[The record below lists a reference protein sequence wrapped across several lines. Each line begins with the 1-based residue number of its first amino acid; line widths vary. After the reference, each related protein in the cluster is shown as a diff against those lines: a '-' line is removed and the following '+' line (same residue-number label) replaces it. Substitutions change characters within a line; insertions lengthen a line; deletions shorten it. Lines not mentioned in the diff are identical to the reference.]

1 MSDGDRTGGDHPDLD
16 PFFLDTDP
24 DDPARAEAARGEAE
38 RIAQERQEAARRM
51 AAARAQIAEFDQGR
65 RKGSKWGMSNR
76 KARETSHLLEEMTRE
91 QTPAPAAPTS
101 AAAPAAPAVSGG
113 YQAPDY
119 DRPDSRDAGREILAA
134 FAETQAEAAARAEA
148 EPDESSPRGLRGLT
162 GRRDK
167 DAGSPAKPKQSG
179 DRPRLRLA
187 GGTPE
192 PPARPKPVAKSMDEP
207 PAAATPAT
215 YAPSTRA
222 PSPSRARGIHADRPH
237 TAFSMNVDFKPRTMT
252 RTILTLLLLLTLA
265 ATVFVGLTLPEDQNT
280 LNVGLTAAL
289 AVMALL
295 IYSIRAG
302 AAVSHLRVRG
312 GLLEIKR
319 GGRRDVFDLSSRF
332 TPIDVMGR
340 PTRAGWKVVMLR
352 ADGMPQLIDSSV
364 VDPKH
369 FTEVLERYR
378 PDLRPATDNR

>member
-1 MSDGDRTGGDHPDLD
+1 MSDGDRTGGDHPALEPFSLD
-16 PFFLDTDP
+16 PDS
-24 DDPARAEAARGEAE
+24 DDPARAEAARREAE
-38 RIAQERQEAARRM
+38 RIAQERQDAARRM

-91 QTPAPAAPTS
+91 QTPPPAAPPS
-101 AAAPAAPAVSGG
+101 ASPATPAASGG

-119 DRPDSRDAGREILAA
+119 DRPDSREAGREVLAA
-134 FAETQAEAAARAEA
+134 FAETQAEAAAQAES

-162 GRRDK
+162 GRRVK
-167 DAGSPAKPKQSG
+167 DTGSTSEPKQPG

-192 PPARPKPVAKSMDEP
+192 PPARPKPVAKSRDEP
-207 PAAATPAT
+207 PAAASPAT

-222 PSPSRARGIHADRPH
+222 PSPSRARGIHADRPR
-237 TAFSMNVDFKPRTMT
+237 TGFSMNVDFKPRTMT

-332 TPIDVMGR
+332 TPIDVIGR

-369 FTEVLERYR
+369 FAEVLEHYR
-378 PDLRPATDNR
+378 PDLSPATDNR

>member
-1 MSDGDRTGGDHPDLD
+1 MSDGDRTGGDHPALD
-16 PFFLDTDP
+16 PFFLDNDP
-24 DDPARAEAARGEAE
+24 DDPARAEAARREAE

-91 QTPAPAAPTS
+91 QTPPPGDPPSPVAPAA
-101 AAAPAAPAVSGG
+101 SGG

-134 FAETQAEAAARAEA
+134 FAETQAEAAAQAEA
-148 EPDESSPRGLRGLT
+148 EADESSPRGLRGLT

-167 DAGSPAKPKQSG
+167 DAGSPAEPKRSG

-192 PPARPKPVAKSMDEP
+192 PPARPKPVAKSRDEP

-237 TAFSMNVDFKPRTMT
+237 TGFSMNVDFKPRTMT

-265 ATVFVGLTLPEDQNT
+265 ATVFVGLTLVDDQNT
-280 LNVGLTAAL
+280 LNVGLTAVL
-289 AVMALL
+289 AAMALF

-332 TPIDVMGR
+332 TPIDVIGR
-340 PTRAGWKVVMLR
+340 PSRAGWKVVMLR

-369 FTEVLERYR
+369 FSEVLEHYR
-378 PDLRPATDNR
+378 PDLRPTTDNR

>member
-1 MSDGDRTGGDHPDLD
+1 MSDGDHTGGDHPALD

-24 DDPARAEAARGEAE
+24 DDPARAEAARREAE

-91 QTPAPAAPTS
+91 QAPPPGATPS
-101 AAAPAAPAVSGG
+101 ASPAAPAASGG

-119 DRPDSRDAGREILAA
+119 DRPDSRDAGREVLAA
-134 FAETQAEAAARAEA
+134 FAETQAEAAAQAEA
-148 EPDESSPRGLRGLT
+148 ESDASPRGLRGLT

-167 DAGSPAKPKQSG
+167 DSGSSSERKPSG
-179 DRPRLRLA
+179 ERPRLRLA
-187 GGTPE
+187 GGTRE
-192 PPARPKPVAKSMDEP
+192 PPSRPKPVAKSRDEP
-207 PAAATPAT
+207 PAAAAPAT
-215 YAPSTRA
+215 YAPST
-222 PSPSRARGIHADRPH
+222 RARGIHADRPH
-237 TAFSMNVDFKPRTMT
+237 TGFSMNVDFKPRTMT
-252 RTILTLLLLLTLA
+252 RTILTLLLLLTLV
-265 ATVFVGLTLPEDQNT
+265 ATVFVGLTLREDQNT
-280 LNVGLTAAL
+280 LNVGLTAVL
-289 AVMALL
+289 AAMALF

-332 TPIDVMGR
+332 TPIDVIGR

-369 FTEVLERYR
+369 FTEVLEHYR
-378 PDLRPATDNR
+378 PDLRPATENR

>member
-1 MSDGDRTGGDHPDLD
+1 
-16 PFFLDTDP
+16 
-24 DDPARAEAARGEAE
+24 
-38 RIAQERQEAARRM
+38 M

-76 KARETSHLLEEMTRE
+76 KARETSQMLEEMTRE
-91 QTPAPAAPTS
+91 QASPPSVPPSAPPS
-101 AAAPAAPAVSGG
+101 AASPATSGG
-113 YQAPDY
+113 YRAPDY

-134 FAETQAEAAARAEA
+134 FAETQAEAAAQAEA
-148 EPDESSPRGLRGLT
+148 EPDESSSRGLRGLA
-162 GRRDK
+162 GRREK
-167 DAGSPAKPKQSG
+167 ESGSPAERKKSG

-187 GGTPE
+187 GDTPE
-192 PPARPKPVAKSMDEP
+192 PPARPKPVAKSGDEP
-207 PAAATPAT
+207 QAAATPAT

-222 PSPSRARGIHADRPH
+222 PSPNRARGTYADRPP
-237 TAFSMNVDFKPRTMT
+237 TGFSMNVDFKPRTIT
-252 RTILTLLLLLTLA
+252 RTILTLLMLLTLG
-265 ATVFVGLTLPEDQNT
+265 ATVFVGLTLRADQNA
-280 LNVGLTAAL
+280 LNVGLTVVL
-289 AVMALL
+289 AVMALF

-332 TPIDVMGR
+332 TPIDVIGR

-352 ADGMPQLIDSSV
+352 ADGMPQLIDSSI

-369 FTEVLERYR
+369 FTEVLEHYR
-378 PDLRPATDNR
+378 PDLSPRTDNH